1 MKYYVIYL
9 SKMLCDIEECDV
21 IKETDKTF
29 VIKIKDY
36 SSEYRVKKSEM
47 KFGDLFPKL
56 LVPTLEEA
64 EKKQKELLQSKI
76 KQKKEKIKEIEL
88 DIKEIKEF
96 LGEK

>member
-1 MKYYVIYL
+1 MKYYIINL
-9 SKMLCDIEECDV
+9 SNILCDIEECDV
-21 IKETDKTF
+21 IKETAKTF
-29 VIKIKDY
+29 TIKIEHFY
-36 SSEYRVKKSEM
+36 ERTVKKSKM

-76 KQKKEKIKEIEL
+76 KQKKERIKELEL
-88 DIKEIKEF
+88 DIKKIKEF